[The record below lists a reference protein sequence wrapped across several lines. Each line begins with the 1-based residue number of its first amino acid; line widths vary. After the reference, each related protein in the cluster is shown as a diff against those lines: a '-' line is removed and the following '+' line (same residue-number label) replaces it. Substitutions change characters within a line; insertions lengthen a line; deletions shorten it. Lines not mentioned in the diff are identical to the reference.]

1 MEKFKD
7 SNKKYEYTVKKI
19 EKYNKI
25 SENALKV
32 SRLAYDIGGDSL
44 NMKLGD
50 EFFPL
55 VLLMGL
61 GFALNLHIDSLET
74 LDMEAKIFSF
84 LAKATGGLSLARY
97 LELMLAPVV
106 SDKAYEIY
114 DNYNI
119 RKHDL
124 EKELEKNQ
132 EEISIKKEI
141 K

>member
-55 VLLMGL
+55 ALLMGL